1 MDDANS
7 ERRRSPRT
15 ELRQTVR
22 IRPFDPQLPPEYCT
36 TVNLSP
42 DGLYFTTTA
51 AHYAVGTNVY
61 VTGDFQPGS
70 PIHKAVAGVIVRIDQ
85 LADERFGVAI
95 QILSGT

>member
-1 MDDANS
+1 MTERSD

-15 ELRQTVR
+15 DLKQVVR

-36 TVNLSP
+36 TMNLSP
-42 DGLYFTTTA
+42 DGLYFTTPA

-70 PIHKAVAGVIVRIDQ
+70 PIHKAVAGVIVRVDP
-85 LADERFGVAI
+85 LPDGRFGVAI
-95 QILSGT
+95 QIVAGT

>member
-1 MDDANS
+1 MAENSS

-15 ELRQTVR
+15 ELQQVVR

-85 LADERFGVAI
+85 LPDDQFGVAI
-95 QILSGT
+95 QILAGT

>member
-1 MDDANS
+1 MDERGS

-15 ELRQTVR
+15 ELRQVVR

-36 TVNLSP
+36 TLNLSP
-42 DGLYFTTTA
+42 DGLYFTTAA

-70 PIHKAVAGVIVRIDQ
+70 PIHKAVAGVIVRVDQ
-85 LADERFGVAI
+85 LPEERFGVAI
-95 QILSGT
+95 QILRAT

>member
-1 MDDANS
+1 M
-7 ERRRSPRT
+7 
-15 ELRQTVR
+15 R